1 MRRLLACLATVW
13 LGVSICAC
21 GGAGTHSGSS
31 IRVSSAA
38 ASDTTTGT
46 TSSVSSSIHST
57 IDNDNDN
64 AFTKAD
70 NDSDNDNGAPGD
82 DKNNNSVLYAF
93 HAASPADERAITS
106 LIKRYYAVALAG
118 QGAKACSMIYST
130 LAESVPEDY
139 GLSPPGPPY
148 MRGTTCPVVLSL
160 MFKHFHTELAA
171 ELPKLEVARVR
182 LQGHRGLAVL
192 HFGKVPQRQLQV
204 AREGHVWKLASLL
217 DSELP

>member
-1 MRRLLACLATVW
+1 MRRLLACFATVW
-13 LGVSICAC
+13 LGVTLCAC
-21 GGAGTHSGSS
+21 GGAGTHSSPS
-31 IRVSSAA
+31 AQVSSAA
-38 ASDTTTGT
+38 ASDTTTGA
-46 TSSVSSSIHST
+46 TSPVSSSVHSAT
-57 IDNDNDN
+57 DNDNDS

-70 NDSDNDNGAPGD
+70 NDNDNDSGAPGD
-82 DKNNNSVLYAF
+82 DKNNNSVLDAF
-93 HAASPADERAITS
+93 HAASPADERTIAS

-148 MRGTTCPVVLSL
+148 MRGTTCPAVLSL
-160 MFKHFHTELAA
+160 MFKHFHTELVA

-182 LQGHRGLAVL
+182 LEGHRGLAVL
-192 HFGKVPQRQLQV
+192 RFGKAPQRQLQV